1 MAEYITI
8 MVINNKTA
16 GKLTFQLKR
25 EVTELDYPRTAQ
37 ITSELEDCKRL
48 IIFIQE
54 DIAYIQLSV
63 IGSDYSQ
70 FRTYLIC

>member
-37 ITSELEDCKRL
+37 LTSELEDCKRL
-48 IIFIQE
+48 IMFIQE
-54 DIAYIQLSV
+54 DICLYTI
-63 IGSDYSQ
+63 ISDW
-70 FRTYLIC
+70 I